1 MTINS
6 EFHANLQAGKVSEAI
21 SLLVSQLVE
30 MDIVTA
36 LPADANG
43 SHSLTTKVDLL
54 SGRIVNE
61 ISPEFVSNPAYAKF
75 LAFHTEQIDATSQL
89 VREQLRGLQGLIEN
103 KNTDIF
109 ATKTPVV
116 IERPASSNTLPLP
129 LPEPATPV
137 QKSRITATISPTVP
151 EPKVA
156 EPEPKAVEPKI
167 PAVAS
172 TPPEPAPEE
181 FLDAPAPALAPEE
194 VPAPAAIT
202 IERITPQAKAKPAEP
217 APPAPEPTAPPTVAT
232 PVEVTVRREQTVRGV
247 SAAIASA
254 GSPDISEASTIPNRF
269 NQVLKSAGVKEEEDV
284 ENPFALDTAETAEI
298 EAPHPPANLDRE
310 LVDLL
315 NDPDEQWDE
324 WLLEDDSIFSELS
337 QASQEA
343 TKDKIPE
350 MDDNWF
356 APPAAKSDDGI
367 LEDWEK
373 FIPEYTDPDPATS
386 KSQANVERFRQ
397 NLVNDPQMMNE
408 LLAELDDIEQL
419 GEVKPK
425 SRRDQT

>member
-36 LPADANG
+36 LPADAKG
-43 SHSLTTKVDLL
+43 SHALTTKVDLL

-61 ISPEFVSNPAYAKF
+61 IGSEFVSNPAYAKF

-89 VREQLRGLQGLIEN
+89 VREQLRGLQGLVEN
-103 KNTDIF
+103 NRTDIF

-116 IERPASSNTLPLP
+116 IDRPASSNTLPLP
-129 LPEPATPV
+129 LPEPAAPI

-151 EPKVA
+151 A
-156 EPEPKAVEPKI
+156 PEPKAAEPVEPTI
-167 PAVAS
+167 PAVAI
-172 TPPEPAPEE
+172 TPPQPAPEE
-181 FLDAPAPALAPEE
+181 FLDEPKIAELPPEKAS
-194 VPAPAAIT
+194 APAAIT

-217 APPAPEPTAPPTVAT
+217 APPEPEPIVPPAAAT

-310 LVDLL
+310 LIDLL

-373 FIPEYTDPDPATS
+373 FIPEYTEPDPVTS

>member
-43 SHSLTTKVDLL
+43 SHALTTKVDLL

-61 ISPEFVSNPAYAKF
+61 IGSEFVSNPAYAKF

-89 VREQLRGLQGLIEN
+89 VREQLRGLQGLVEN
-103 KNTDIF
+103 KSTDIF
-109 ATKTPVV
+109 ATKTPIV
-116 IERPASSNTLPLP
+116 IDRPASSSTLPLP
-129 LPEPATPV
+129 LPEPETPV

-151 EPKVA
+151 APKAA
-156 EPEPKAVEPKI
+156 EPEPTI

-172 TPPEPAPEE
+172 TPPAPAPEE
-181 FLDAPAPALAPEE
+181 FSDELKVSELPPEKVSAPA
-194 VPAPAAIT
+194 AAIT

-217 APPAPEPTAPPTVAT
+217 APPEPEPTVAPAAAT

-310 LVDLL
+310 LIDLL

-373 FIPEYTDPDPATS
+373 FIPEYTDPDPVTS

-425 SRRDQT
+425 NRRDQT

>member
-36 LPADANG
+36 LPADAKG
-43 SHSLTTKVDLL
+43 SHILTTKVNLL

-61 ISPEFVSNPAYAKF
+61 VSPEFVSNPDYAKF

-116 IERPASSNTLPLP
+116 IDRPASSNTLPLP
-129 LPEPATPV
+129 LPEPETPV

-151 EPKVA
+151 EPEPKVA
-156 EPEPKAVEPKI
+156 EPKAVEPTI

-172 TPPEPAPEE
+172 TPPEPTLAE
-181 FLDAPAPALAPEE
+181 FLDEPAPTLAPAE
-194 VPAPAAIT
+194 VPAPLPAAIT
-202 IERITPQAKAKPAEP
+202 IERITPQAKPAEP
-217 APPAPEPTAPPTVAT
+217 ANPEPETTVPPAAAT
-232 PVEVTVRREQTVRGV
+232 PTEVTVRREQTVRGV
-247 SAAIASA
+247 SEAIASA

-284 ENPFALDTAETAEI
+284 ENPFAFDTAETAEI

-310 LVDLL
+310 LIDLL